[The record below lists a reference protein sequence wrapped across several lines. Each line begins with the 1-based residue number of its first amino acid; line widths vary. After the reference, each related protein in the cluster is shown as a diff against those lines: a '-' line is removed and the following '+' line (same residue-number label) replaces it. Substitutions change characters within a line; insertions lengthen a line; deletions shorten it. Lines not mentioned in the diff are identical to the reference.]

1 MMTLLGFGLVFVLF
15 AVAVPVTVFAAGM
28 GLADSI
34 VIVAN
39 HFLVEIAFYTA
50 LAFGMNTQAVAK
62 RYLRAKIHN
71 DRVGAAVL
79 GALGVRILLSR

>member
-1 MMTLLGFGLVFVLF
+1 M
-15 AVAVPVTVFAAGM
+15 
-28 GLADSI
+28 
-34 VIVAN
+34 
-39 HFLVEIAFYTA
+39 EIAFYTA

-62 RYLRAKIHN
+62 RYLRAKIYI